1 MLYKE
6 LIQLGLSEKEAKVYL
21 ASLELGKATVQKI
34 AEKSGVN
41 RATTYFILESLL
53 KLGLVSTYD
62 QDKKTYF
69 SAEPPEL
76 LINLLKKQEAEIHQ
90 KARNFENIL
99 PELRSVYNLAE
110 DKPRVRFYEG
120 KDGLFAIQQD
130 FLQTNDRKIETV
142 FSRDDV
148 EEVFT
153 QQEREEYLNKRLN
166 KQLHCFAIYTRK
178 GGSFLPDSVG
188 QMMADAYYIPSD
200 KYPISSDIT
209 IYDDKIAM
217 ASLRGKLSGVIIENK
232 EIANTLR
239 SIFYLALETAKT
251 FRKKD
256 SSSETDK
263 TPS

>member
-62 QDKKTYF
+62 QDKKTFF

-90 KARNFENIL
+90 KALNFEEIL

-130 FLQTNDRKIETV
+130 FLQTHDCQIETV

-148 EEVFT
+148 ENVFT
-153 QQEREEYLNKRLN
+153 PQERAEYLQKRL
-166 KQLHCFAIYTRK
+166 KKKLHAFAIYTQKR
-178 GGSFLPDSVG
+178 GPIVHDGNDIMLDMYHIP
-188 QMMADAYYIPSD
+188 AD
-200 KYPISSDIT
+200 KFPISSDIT
-209 IYDDKIAM
+209 IYGDKVAM

-239 SIFYLALETAKT
+239 SIFYLALEAAKT
-251 FRKKD
+251 FWKKD
-256 SSSETDK
+256 SSALDNKNS
-263 TPS
+263 